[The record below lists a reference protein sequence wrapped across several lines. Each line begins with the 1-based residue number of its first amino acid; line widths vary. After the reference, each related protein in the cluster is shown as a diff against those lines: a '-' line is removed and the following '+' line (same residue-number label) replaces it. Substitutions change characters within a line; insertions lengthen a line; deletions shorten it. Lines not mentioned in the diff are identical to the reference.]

1 MAQGNRIKIFQG
13 RDPHTKF
20 SANPLSLYH
29 YEGCSYS
36 YSSVRGSDT
45 RRFPLSLLYHSSIT
59 SEIWSFL
66 YMIKNQCTILFLFL
80 KKHIKESNKQ
90 M

>member
-29 YEGCSYS
+29 NEGCSYS

-45 RRFPLSLLYHSSIT
+45 RRFPLSLLYHFRNM
-59 SEIWSFL
+59 E
-66 YMIKNQCTILFLFL
+66 LF
-80 KKHIKESNKQ
+80 IYD
-90 M
+90 

>member
-29 YEGCSYS
+29 YEGYG
-36 YSSVRGSDT
+36 Y
-45 RRFPLSLLYHSSIT
+45 
-59 SEIWSFL
+59 
-66 YMIKNQCTILFLFL
+66 
-80 KKHIKESNKQ
+80 
-90 M
+90 

>member
-29 YEGCSYS
+29 NEGCSYS

-45 RRFPLSLLYHSSIT
+45 GRFPLSLLYHSSIT
-59 SEIWSFL
+59 SDTWCFCHIIE
-66 YMIKNQCTILFLFL
+66 NQCIAFFCF
-80 KKHIKESNKQ
+80 
-90 M
+90 

>member
-1 MAQGNRIKIFQG
+1 MAQGNHIKIFQG

-29 YEGCSYS
+29 NEGCSYS

-45 RRFPLSLLYHSSIT
+45 GRFPLSLLYHSSIT
-59 SEIWSFL
+59 SETGRFCHTIE
-66 YMIKNQCTILFLFL
+66 NQ
-80 KKHIKESNKQ
+80 HIAFYHF
-90 M
+90 

>member
-29 YEGCSYS
+29 NEGCSYS
-36 YSSVRGSDT
+36 IQASEAVIQDV
-45 RRFPLSLLYHSSIT
+45 FLYHSSIT
-59 SEIWSFL
+59 SEIWSF
-66 YMIKNQCTILFLFL
+66 
-80 KKHIKESNKQ
+80 
-90 M
+90 

>member
-29 YEGCSYS
+29 NEGCSYS
-36 YSSVRGSDT
+36 YSSVRGSVRT
-45 RRFPLSLLYHSSIT
+45 FSSITPLSLLKYGAFDI
-59 SEIWSFL
+59 
-66 YMIKNQCTILFLFL
+66 
-80 KKHIKESNKQ
+80 
-90 M
+90 

>member
-13 RDPHTKF
+13 RDLHTKF

-45 RRFPLSLLYHSSIT
+45 GRFPLSLLYH
-59 SEIWSFL
+59 F
-66 YMIKNQCTILFLFL
+66 
-80 KKHIKESNKQ
+80 
-90 M
+90 

>member
-45 RRFPLSLLYHSSIT
+45 GRFPLSLLYHL
-59 SEIWSFL
+59 WNMFFL
-66 YMIKNQCTILFLFL
+66 LYY
-80 KKHIKESNKQ
+80 
-90 M
+90 

>member
-29 YEGCSYS
+29 NEGCSYS
-36 YSSVRGSDT
+36 YSSVRGVIQDV
-45 RRFPLSLLYHSSIT
+45 FLYHSSIT
-59 SEIWSFL
+59 PKTWYFYHITENQPIDIFFL
-66 YMIKNQCTILFLFL
+66 SKSI
-80 KKHIKESNKQ
+80 
-90 M
+90 

>member
-29 YEGCSYS
+29 NEGCSYS

-45 RRFPLSLLYHSSIT
+45 GRFPLSLLYHSSIT
-59 SEIWSFL
+59 SEACRFYHTIE
-66 YMIKNQCTILFLFL
+66 NQ
-80 KKHIKESNKQ
+80 HIVFYYF
-90 M
+90 

>member
-29 YEGCSYS
+29 NEGCSYS
-36 YSSVRGSDT
+36 YSIVRGSDT
-45 RRFPLSLLYHSSIT
+45 GRFPLSLLYH
-59 SEIWSFL
+59 F
-66 YMIKNQCTILFLFL
+66 
-80 KKHIKESNKQ
+80 
-90 M
+90 

>member
-29 YEGCSYS
+29 NEGCSYS
-36 YSSVRGSDT
+36 YS
-45 RRFPLSLLYHSSIT
+45 P
-59 SEIWSFL
+59 
-66 YMIKNQCTILFLFL
+66 TIRTV
-80 KKHIKESNKQ
+80 HGYYS
-90 M
+90 

>member
-29 YEGCSYS
+29 NEGCSYS
-36 YSSVRGSDT
+36 YSSVRGVIQDV
-45 RRFPLSLLYHSSIT
+45 FFYHSSIT
-59 SEIWSFL
+59 SEIWSF
-66 YMIKNQCTILFLFL
+66 
-80 KKHIKESNKQ
+80 
-90 M
+90 

>member
-29 YEGCSYS
+29 NEGCSYS

-45 RRFPLSLLYHSSIT
+45 GRFCHTIENQHIAFYH
-59 SEIWSFL
+59 F
-66 YMIKNQCTILFLFL
+66 
-80 KKHIKESNKQ
+80 
-90 M
+90 

>member
-29 YEGCSYS
+29 NEGCSYS

-45 RRFPLSLLYHSSIT
+45 RRFPLSLLYHLWNMFFCYI
-59 SEIWSFL
+59 IDNQYAVF
-66 YMIKNQCTILFLFL
+66 YMLW
-80 KKHIKESNKQ
+80 KKHIE
-90 M
+90 

>member
-45 RRFPLSLLYHSSIT
+45 GVFFSITPLSLL
-59 SEIWSFL
+59 
-66 YMIKNQCTILFLFL
+66 
-80 KKHIKESNKQ
+80 KQ
-90 M
+90 GAFIM

>member
-36 YSSVRGSDT
+36 YSQDV
-45 RRFPLSLLYHSSIT
+45 FLYHSSIT
-59 SEIWSFL
+59 SEIWSF
-66 YMIKNQCTILFLFL
+66 
-80 KKHIKESNKQ
+80 
-90 M
+90 

>member
-29 YEGCSYS
+29 NEGCSYS
-36 YSSVRGSDT
+36 YSSVRGVIQDVFLYHFSIT
-45 RRFPLSLLYHSSIT
+45 ALSLTIPCLPSLQIT
-59 SEIWSFL
+59 R
-66 YMIKNQCTILFLFL
+66 LFYA
-80 KKHIKESNKQ
+80 KTGVK
-90 M
+90 

>member
-20 SANPLSLYH
+20 SANPLSLDH
-29 YEGCSYS
+29 NEGCSYS

-45 RRFPLSLLYHSSIT
+45 GRFPLSLLYH
-59 SEIWSFL
+59 F
-66 YMIKNQCTILFLFL
+66 
-80 KKHIKESNKQ
+80 
-90 M
+90 

>member
-29 YEGCSYS
+29 NEGCSYS

-45 RRFPLSLLYHSSIT
+45 GRFPLSLLYHSEHVVFIIQLRTNILSSIT
-59 SEIWSFL
+59 FEKAYKI
-66 YMIKNQCTILFLFL
+66 I
-80 KKHIKESNKQ
+80 E
-90 M
+90 

>member
-29 YEGCSYS
+29 NEGCSYS
-36 YSSVRGSDT
+36 YSSVRGVIQDV
-45 RRFPLSLLYHSSIT
+45 FLYHSFIT
-59 SEIWSFL
+59 PLSR
-66 YMIKNQCTILFLFL
+66 L
-80 KKHIKESNKQ
+80 KHMKFI